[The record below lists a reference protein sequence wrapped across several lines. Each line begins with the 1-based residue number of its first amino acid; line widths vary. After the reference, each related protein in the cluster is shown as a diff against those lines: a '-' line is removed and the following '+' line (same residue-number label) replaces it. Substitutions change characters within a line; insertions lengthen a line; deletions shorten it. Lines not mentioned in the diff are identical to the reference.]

1 MTANSIIE
9 KMMLMKKMQ
18 SSSTQLPIPPLRKKD
33 SIAPPSANT
42 VVIPTKSATASA
54 VSAPIPIKSEST
66 ASASATKGKK
76 GKPDPY
82 EQVKAFLES
91 NENPTKKEVMLYFAG
106 KIKNIIENL

>member
-9 KMMLMKKMQ
+9 KIMLMKKMQ

-66 ASASATKGKK
+66 ASATKGKK